1 MYECDQVPR
10 IFQKNQKRILPISF
24 AAKFLL
30 SAHSV
35 FSLCFCL
42 VLFRSFLFACFFS
55 FFIESFS
62 FAFVFVS
69 LSTLVHVAFII

>member
-1 MYECDQVPR
+1 MRPGSQ
-10 IFQKNQKRILPISF
+10 NISKESKENPPHF
-24 AAKFLL
+24 FCGEVSLICAFCFF
-30 SAHSV
+30 SV
-35 FSLCFCL
+35 FLFGSFSLI
-42 VLFRSFLFACFFS
+42 LFACFFS